1 MKSMSK
7 GCRMALLW
15 FGAGVSIAEM
25 LTGTY
30 FAPLG
35 FAKGLCAII
44 VGHVIG
50 CALLFFAGYVGA
62 VSQKSAME
70 TSKISFGVAGSKFF
84 ALLNVLQLAGWTG
97 IMVYDGAACA
107 DGIFPFGRWLW
118 AALIGVLIVL
128 WIVTGV
134 SRIGRLSAVALGALF
149 VLTLLLCKTVF
160 FGGGSPVFAF
170 AQEETMRFGA
180 AVELAAAMPISWL
193 PLIADYTKDSP
204 RPLASSLVS
213 AVVYGITSCWMYVI
227 GMGAAL
233 FTGESDIAQ
242 IMLKSGLGF
251 AALAI
256 VVLSTVTTTFLDAY
270 SAGISFETIV
280 PRPVGKRVAVVV
292 AAAGTVG
299 AVFLPMDDITGFLYL
314 IGSVFAPMIAVLC
327 ADFFVL
333 KSDSSQKRCNVRNA
347 VLWVCGFVLY
357 RISLGWD
364 FFLGNTLPVMAIVF
378 AATVVAGKIFQRTE
392 NKRA

>member
-1 MKSMSK
+1 MKFKSD

-35 FAKGLCAII
+35 FAKGLCAVI

-50 CALLFFAGYVGA
+50 CALLFFAGYMGA
-62 VSQKSAME
+62 MRKKSAME
-70 TSKISFGVAGSKFF
+70 TSKISFGVAGSAFF
-84 ALLNVLQLAGWTG
+84 AFLNVLQLAGWTG
-97 IMVYDGAACA
+97 IMVYDGAMCA
-107 DGIFPFGRWLW
+107 DGIFPFGRWMW
-118 AALIGVLIVL
+118 AVLIGALIVL
-128 WIVTGV
+128 WIVIGV
-134 SRIGRLSAVALGALF
+134 LRESRLGTVSLAALF
-149 VLTLLLCKTVF
+149 VLTLILCKTIFFCGGASVF
-160 FGGGSPVFAF
+160 SF

-193 PLIADYTKDSP
+193 PLIGDYTKDSS

-213 AVVYGITSCWMYVI
+213 AGVYGITSCWMYVI

-251 AALAI
+251 GALAI
-256 VVLSTVTTTFLDAY
+256 IVLSTVTTTFIDAY

-280 PRPVGKRVAVVV
+280 PRANGKRVAVVV
-292 AAAGTVG
+292 AAAGTLG
-299 AVFLPMDDITGFLYL
+299 AIFLPMDDITGFLYL

-333 KSDSSQKRCNVRNA
+333 KSDSSKAAFNVQNG
-347 VLWVCGFVLY
+347 VLWLFGFILY

-364 FFLGNTLPVMAIVF
+364 FFLGNTVLVMAIVF
-378 AATVVAGKIFQRTE
+378 AATVAVGKILPER
-392 NKRA
+392 R

>member
-1 MKSMSK
+1 MQDSSK
-7 GCRMALLW
+7 IRRMALLW

-35 FAKGLCAII
+35 FAKGLCAVIA
-44 VGHVIG
+44 GHVIG
-50 CALLFFAGYVGA
+50 CALLFFAGYMGA

-70 TSKISFGVAGSKFF
+70 TSKISFGVAGSKCF

-118 AALIGVLIVL
+118 AILIGALIVL
-128 WIVTGV
+128 WIITGV
-134 SRIGRLSAVALGALF
+134 SRVGRLNAVALGALF

-160 FGGGSPVFAF
+160 FGGGASVFAF
-170 AQEETMRFGA
+170 AQEETLSFGA
-180 AVELAAAMPISWL
+180 AVELAAAMPVSWL
-193 PLIADYTKDSP
+193 PLIADYTKDSS
-204 RPLASSLVS
+204 RPFASSLVS
-213 AVVYGITSCWMYVI
+213 AVVYGVTSCWMYVI
-227 GMGAAL
+227 GMRAAL

-242 IMLKSGLGF
+242 IMLKSGLGI

-270 SAGISFETIV
+270 SAGISSETIV
-280 PRPVGKRVAVVV
+280 PRVNGKRVAVVV
-292 AAAGTVG
+292 AAAGTAG
-299 AVFLPMDDITGFLYL
+299 AVLLPMDDITGFLYL
-314 IGSVFAPMIAVLC
+314 IGSVFAPMIAILC

-333 KSDSSQKRCNVRNA
+333 KSDSSSATWNVRNA
-347 VLWVCGFVLY
+347 VLWLLGFVLY
-357 RISLGWD
+357 RVSLGWD
-364 FFLGNTLPVMAIVF
+364 FFLGNTVPVMAIVF
-378 AATVVAGKIFQRTE
+378 AATVAAGKMLP
-392 NKRA
+392 KRG

>member
-1 MKSMSK
+1 MKSLSK

-70 TSKISFGVAGSKFF
+70 TSKMSFGTAGSKFF

-107 DGIFPFGRWLW
+107 NGIFSFGRWIW
-118 AALIGVLIVL
+118 AAVIGALIVL

-134 SRIGRLSAVALGALF
+134 SHVSRLSVVALGALF

-160 FGGGSPVFAF
+160 FGGGSPVIPF
-170 AQEETMRFGA
+170 AQDEAMRFGA
-180 AVELAAAMPISWL
+180 AVELAAAMPVSWL
-193 PLIADYTKDSP
+193 PLIADYTKDSS

-242 IMLKSGLGF
+242 IMLKSGWGF

-256 VVLSTVTTTFLDAY
+256 VVLSTVTTTFLDAN

-280 PRPVGKRVAVVV
+280 PRADGKLVAVVV
-292 AAAGTVG
+292 ATAGTLG

-314 IGSVFAPMIAVLC
+314 IGSVFAPMIAILC

-333 KSDSSQKRCNVRNA
+333 KSDSSQKSCSVRNG
-347 VLWVCGFVLY
+347 VLWLFGFVLY
-357 RISLGWD
+357 RVSLGWD

-378 AATVVAGKIFQRTE
+378 AATVAVGKVLR
-392 NKRA
+392 RR